1 MTVGAALLLALP
13 ILLLLRVPVAI
24 ALLTAGGVGYCLLNG
39 WLPFLHYL
47 KTMPLNK
54 FSSHSL
60 SVIPMFIL
68 MGRLAFNSFLGRD
81 LFDAA
86 QALLGRFRGGVGMAA
101 IGGCA
106 AFGSICGSSLATAS
120 TMAELA
126 LPEMKRFGYSGGVA
140 TGILAAGGTLG
151 ILIPPS
157 IVLIIYAILTEQNI
171 AKMFLAAVI
180 PGLLAATLYML
191 AIFIW
196 ARRRW
201 PRALPHSLSRR
212 RQLATLARAHHAL
225 WLFMIVMGGIY
236 SGWFTPTEAASIGVV
251 YTLVLFFCRCGW
263 QWRELQRSLLATA
276 KFSAMI
282 FLILLGAEI
291 LNSAL
296 ALAGMPEAIA
306 NWAAALE
313 WPPLVV
319 VGLILLLFL
328 GLGCILDSLSMV
340 LLTVPLLFP
349 VVIGLDLAMP
359 ADDVAIWFGIL
370 VLGVVEVGLITP
382 PFGLNVFVINHLA
395 PQVPL
400 RDTFVG
406 VLPFLAM
413 DLLRILLLLAFPA
426 LSLALL

>member
-1 MTVGAALLLALP
+1 MVGATLLLALP
-13 ILLLLRVPVAI
+13 MLLLLRVPVAI
-24 ALLTAGGVGYCLLNG
+24 ALITAGSVGYCLLNG
-39 WLPFLHYL
+39 WLPLLHYL

-68 MGRLAFNSFLGRD
+68 MGRFAFNARLGRD

-86 QALLGRFRGGVGMAA
+86 HALLGGFRGGVGMAT

-120 TMAELA
+120 TMGELA
-126 LPEMKRFGYSGGVA
+126 LPEMKRFGYSGGAA

-171 AKMFLAAVI
+171 TKMFVAAVI
-180 PGLLAATLYML
+180 PGLLAASLYMV

-201 PRALPHSLSRR
+201 PQARPHSIDRR
-212 RQLATLARAHHAL
+212 RQLATLVRSHHAL
-225 WLFMIVMGGIY
+225 WLFIIVMGGIY

-251 YTLVLFFCRCGW
+251 YTLALFFIRRGP
-263 QWRELQRSLLATA
+263 QWRELQASLLATA

-296 ALAGMPEAIA
+296 ALAGMPVAIA

-349 VVIGLDLAMP
+349 VVIGLDLAVP
-359 ADDVAIWFGIL
+359 ANQVAIWFGIL
-370 VLGVVEVGLITP
+370 VLSVVEVGLITP

-400 RDTFVG
+400 RDTFAG